1 MAGHHLAQLNIARL
15 AHPLDHPDLEAFVT
29 ALDAVNAV
37 ADEAPGFVWR
47 LQDEAIGN
55 ATDIRPWGEDVIVN
69 LSVWT
74 DVASLE
80 AYVFGAAHA
89 AVLKQRRM
97 FFHRMAEP
105 SLVLWWVP
113 EGHRPTL
120 EEARERLDRLAA
132 EGPSAYAFTLRD
144 VFGPD
149 VHDGGEGAP
158 SVLRRGASGA
168 GSDDAGASDPLLP
181 ED

>member
-1 MAGHHLAQLNIARL
+1 MAGQHLAQLNVARL
-15 AHPLDHPDLEAFVT
+15 AHPLDHPDLEAFVA

-47 LQDEAIGN
+47 LQDDALGN
-55 ATDIRPWGEDVIVN
+55 ATDIRPWGDDVIIN
-69 LSVWT
+69 LSVWA

-80 AYVFGAAHA
+80 AYVYGAAHA

-97 FFHRMAEP
+97 FFHRMAAP

-120 EEARERLDRLAA
+120 DEARDRLDRLTA
-132 EGPSAYAFTLRD
+132 EGPTPYAFTLRD
-144 VFGPD
+144 VFEPEVSD
-149 VHDGGEGAP
+149 VAEDGP
-158 SVLRRGASGA
+158 SVPPRRG
-168 GSDDAGASDPLLP
+168 
-181 ED
+181 

>member
-1 MAGHHLAQLNIARL
+1 MAGHHLAQLNVARL
-15 AHPLDHPDLEAFVT
+15 AHALDHPSLEAFVS

-37 ADEAPGFVWR
+37 ADDAPGFVWR
-47 LQDEAIGN
+47 LQEEGPGN
-55 ATDIRPWGEDVIVN
+55 ATEIRPWGDDVIIN

-80 AYVFGAAHA
+80 AYVYGAAHA

-97 FFHRMAEP
+97 FFTRMERP

-120 EEARERLDRLAA
+120 AEARERLDRLEAD
-132 EGPSAYAFTLRD
+132 GPTAYAFTLRE
-144 VFGPD
+144 VFGPEPGPD
-149 VHDGGEGAP
+149 EEIDTGGA
-158 SVLRRGASGA
+158 
-168 GSDDAGASDPLLP
+168 
-181 ED
+181 